1 MLRHTSIHTYNI
13 PEETNPLSGYVLC
26 VWSEHGRTRFLNT
39 PGGTQRECR
48 QPLFS
53 TLQHSAHKHSCPSHG
68 PFVPYHC
75 VGVPVMD
82 IVSLLWTSITDCFT
96 QLFWQTPVPRMHSDN
111 LAKCN
116 STQEKHAH
124 ACQRWIIANSL
135 NRNLDNYPKNNTPKP
150 LQNPW

>member
-53 TLQHSAHKHSCPSHG
+53 TLQHGAHKHSCPSHG
-68 PFVPYHC
+68 PFVPYRC

-82 IVSLLWTSITDCFT
+82 TVSPLWTFITDCFT
-96 QLFWQTPVPRMHSDN
+96 QLFDKHSCNECTATILRNVTDTGKTCVCLPTLN
-111 LAKCN
+111 YSKC
-116 STQEKHAH
+116 T
-124 ACQRWIIANSL
+124 
-135 NRNLDNYPKNNTPKP
+135 
-150 LQNPW
+150 